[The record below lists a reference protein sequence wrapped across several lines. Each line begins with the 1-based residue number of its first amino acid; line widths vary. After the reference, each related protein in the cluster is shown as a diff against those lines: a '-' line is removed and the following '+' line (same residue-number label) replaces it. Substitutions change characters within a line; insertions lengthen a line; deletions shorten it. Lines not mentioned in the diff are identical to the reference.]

1 VLDLPNQESDLNFRQ
16 GLSSDSVA
24 LGLKL
29 TDIKKQREIYAKM
42 MAATSDAAVKDDPQ
56 RQILSKWTDEQ
67 IPVLLDQLKST
78 LNDLQLF
85 HQEISQR
92 ILQPSMVY
100 TVVAPLRQER
110 INALT
115 MSSSILTV
123 GFLGLQAL
131 GSAWG
136 SSRGVVRFQLI
147 AELS

>member
-1 VLDLPNQESDLNFRQ
+1 
-16 GLSSDSVA
+16 
-24 LGLKL
+24 
-29 TDIKKQREIYAKM
+29 
-42 MAATSDAAVKDDPQ
+42 
-56 RQILSKWTDEQ
+56 
-67 IPVLLDQLKST
+67 LLDQLKST

-123 GFLGLQAL
+123 GFLWIAGLGL
-131 GSAWG
+131 SLG